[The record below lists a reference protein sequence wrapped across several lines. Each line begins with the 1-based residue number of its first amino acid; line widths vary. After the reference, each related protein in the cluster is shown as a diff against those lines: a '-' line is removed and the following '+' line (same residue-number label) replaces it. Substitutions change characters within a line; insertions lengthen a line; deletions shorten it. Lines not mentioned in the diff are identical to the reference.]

1 MTRDVTSCRR
11 RKKHPGSAVTR
22 RRDKA
27 SPAKTGDGPEGS
39 LRHEESNS
47 YGSGERDV
55 GVRTCAVAQP
65 AERLSGSA
73 DATFRRRGAKSPR
86 SCTSERGNG

>member
-47 YGSGERDV
+47 YG
-55 GVRTCAVAQP
+55 
-65 AERLSGSA
+65 
-73 DATFRRRGAKSPR
+73 
-86 SCTSERGNG
+86 